1 VTRSEVIKVLGVT
14 LSENVGGTDHSF
26 RNLALVLAS
35 EGIQLSLAGPSGD
48 TPTRRWWTESNLE
61 YVPLEIPKRVGLR
74 PTSGE
79 GFNSK
84 YDFFSQV
91 PKSMRAVKA
100 LIGKVHSFDVVH
112 SNDLMTHVD
121 VVLAARL
128 AGRPSLLEL
137 HDIVPPGG
145 GRLVMSSAVSTANTA
160 VAVSEAV
167 FEQLGPLARR
177 KTRVVHQGVDSVR
190 FSPGVADP
198 SIRAELSADPRAL
211 LVAVVGRL
219 DREKGI
225 GELIEALG
233 SLRRSGVDVH
243 LAVVGAPAKN
253 DAAFVDALHTLARA
267 SMPGAHRFLSPRN
280 DIPSILRAVDVLA
293 CPSHDE
299 PFGLIALEAQA
310 SGVPVIASDS
320 GGLRDFVHDNRTGV
334 VFRTGDVDSL
344 TVAAQRLLGD
354 PALCTRIAA
363 EALGRSR
370 DDLSIERRADSFA
383 TTYRALLRDAGRRR
397 RISRFDSNGQG

>member
-1 VTRSEVIKVLGVT
+1 M
-14 LSENVGGTDHSF
+14 F
-26 RNLALVLAS
+26 RWKFPNELDCVRQA
-35 EGIQLSLAGPSGD
+35 
-48 TPTRRWWTESNLE
+48 
-61 YVPLEIPKRVGLR
+61 
-74 PTSGE
+74 GE

-100 LIGKVHSFDVVH
+100 LIGKVRSFDVVH

-145 GRLVMSSAVSTANTA
+145 GRLVMSSAVSTANAA

-211 LVAVVGRL
+211 LVAVVGGRL

-267 SMPGAHRFLSPRN
+267 SMPGAS
-280 DIPSILRAVDVLA
+280 
-293 CPSHDE
+293 
-299 PFGLIALEAQA
+299 
-310 SGVPVIASDS
+310 VPV
-320 GGLRDFVHDNRTGV
+320 
-334 VFRTGDVDSL
+334 
-344 TVAAQRLLGD
+344 AQK
-354 PALCTRIAA
+354 
-363 EALGRSR
+363 
-370 DDLSIERRADSFA
+370 
-383 TTYRALLRDAGRRR
+383 
-397 RISRFDSNGQG
+397 